1 MTSITANDPAKPNAL
16 DFSRQLGALA
26 ANYAAVDRLSPL
38 PRRLQRGRPQDA
50 ERTLRAHTFIR
61 AD

>member
-1 MTSITANDPAKPNAL
+1 MTSTTANDPAKPNAL

-26 ANYAAVDRLSPL
+26 ANYATVDRLSL
-38 PRRLQRGRPQDA
+38 LRRRLQGDRQREA
-50 ERTLRAHTFIR
+50 ERTFRAHTFIR